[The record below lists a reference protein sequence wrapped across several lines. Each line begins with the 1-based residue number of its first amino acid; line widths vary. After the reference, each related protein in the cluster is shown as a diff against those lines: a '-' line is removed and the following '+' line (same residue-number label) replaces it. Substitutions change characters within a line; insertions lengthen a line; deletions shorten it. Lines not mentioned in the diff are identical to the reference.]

1 MCIVSTSNR
10 RLDNKFNILEGI
22 HRNIFFIIINI
33 IMVGGQVMII
43 FVGGRAFNVV
53 RLDPNQWAISII
65 LGFLSIPVGMIIRL
79 VPDEMLAQCLPRKLR
94 KRMTVERKGEEG
106 DGPENLEFINK
117 IKGGRIRHIRR
128 KVREAAKR
136 GIHSSRGKEE

>member
-1 MCIVSTSNR
+1 M
-10 RLDNKFNILEGI
+10 
-22 HRNIFFIIINI
+22 IINC

-65 LGFLSIPVGMIIRL
+65 LGFLSIPVGVIIRM
-79 VPDEMLAQCLPRKLR
+79 VPDEMIAQCLPRKLR
-94 KRMTVERKGEEG
+94 KRMSPDRGDKE

-128 KVREAAKR
+128 KVREVAKR
-136 GIHSSRGKEE
+136 GIHSRGGQEVVVGPVRRNSSMPGGGGGGFGV